1 MQHIAF
7 EVGDLEELMAY
18 KERLEEK
25 GVDVLGPVNHGI
37 FDSIYFFDPNGHR
50 LELAANKG
58 TDEQLQSLK
67 DVADDMLDE
76 WAVTRRAPQHA
87 SWVHEL

>member
-1 MQHIAF
+1 M
-7 EVGDLEELMAY
+7 ETTT
-18 KERLEEK
+18 
-25 GVDVLGPVNHGI
+25 I

-58 TDEQLQSLK
+58 TEEQLQALK

-76 WAVTRRAPQHA
+76 WAVTKRAPHHA